1 MAKFKDRKFIAV
13 EPSKCTGCSLCEYV
27 CALEKKEAV
36 WNPLRSRI
44 RVIRVTPAFN
54 LAMTCRF
61 CEDAPC
67 IKACPRDALTQSEE
81 NGVIKVN
88 EVKCDGCGWCVQAC
102 PYGGI
107 AVHPDKRS
115 VLVCDLC
122 DGKPQCIEF
131 CPEEAL
137 GLVTSDEEANRKLAM
152 ALGKLPAEIERLSN
166 LAKGKAWDTL
176 LVEAEG
182 KAKRLSAKLE
192 ALNKK
197 WIAK

>member
-13 EPSKCTGCSLCEYV
+13 EPGKCTGCSLCEYV

-54 LAMTCRF
+54 LAMACRF